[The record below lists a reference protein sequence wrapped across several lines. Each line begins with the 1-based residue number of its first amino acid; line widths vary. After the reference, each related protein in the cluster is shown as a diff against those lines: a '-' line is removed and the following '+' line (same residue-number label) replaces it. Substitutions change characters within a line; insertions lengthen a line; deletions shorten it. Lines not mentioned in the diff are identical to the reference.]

1 MRFGG
6 GVETELPHLNTTDT
20 ERYIMSKTPYEIR
33 LELLSMAQSILSEKM
48 YAERMR
54 LENDWQTLRE
64 ISLEN
69 FRQGNPVSHVSPFP
83 IMPTISSDEIIALAS
98 KLNEFVSNKE

>member
-1 MRFGG
+1 
-6 GVETELPHLNTTDT
+6 
-20 ERYIMSKTPYEIR
+20 MSKTPYEIR
-33 LELLSMAQSILSEKM
+33 LELLSMAQSIVTENM

-64 ISLEN
+64 MAIAGANSG
-69 FRQGNPVSHVSPFP
+69 QWAQVTPFP
-83 IMPTISSDEIIALAS
+83 NMPTISSDEIIALAS

>member
-1 MRFGG
+1 
-6 GVETELPHLNTTDT
+6 
-20 ERYIMSKTPYEIR
+20 MSKTPYEIR

-69 FRQGNPVSHVSPFP
+69 FRQGNPVSQFSPFP
-83 IMPTISSDEIIALAS
+83 TMPTISSDEIIALAS